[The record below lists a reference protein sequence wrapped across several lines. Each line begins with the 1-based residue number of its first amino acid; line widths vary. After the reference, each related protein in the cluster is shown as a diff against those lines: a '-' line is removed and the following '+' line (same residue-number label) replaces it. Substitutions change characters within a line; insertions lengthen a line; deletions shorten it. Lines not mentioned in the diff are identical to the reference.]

1 MEVPIE
7 LCQSAKV
14 YKSDPIRRNVLLGL
28 LLMIYAFSI
37 PFCYYTAGEPRKAAM
52 IAAQKLADEKWA
64 LESSSAAAA
73 ANTLRATTALLTTD
87 YMNTNDTTNN
97 SNTTIND
104 DNSSL
109 HKLDNEVNDQLLDI
123 DKEIFDNSNND
134 YDNNFISINELSG
147 TLVEMD
153 SSGLIDIDSDTN
165 DIFNANNN
173 YIGGAGGHDNNDYN
187 SKLGVKKKS
196 MGGGN
201 YHEDEFD
208 IDHVVSFD
216 SSADAKRYDTT
227 TITITTTNTSATIC
241 NTNSF
246 SYDDDNYH
254 NYYNLN

>member
-14 YKSDPIRRNVLLGL
+14 YKSDPIRRYVLLGL

-87 YMNTNDTTNN
+87 YMNTNNNVTTNN
-97 SNTTIND
+97 SNATIND

-123 DKEIFDNSNND
+123 DKAIFDNSNNN
-134 YDNNFISINELSG
+134 YDDNFISINELSG

-173 YIGGAGGHDNNDYN
+173 YIGGSGGHDNDYN
-187 SKLGVKKKS
+187 SKLGVKKS

-201 YHEDEFD
+201 HHEDEFD

-216 SSADAKRYDTT
+216 SSADTKGYDT
-227 TITITTTNTSATIC
+227 TITITTTNSSATIC
-241 NTNSF
+241 NTNTF
-246 SYDDDNYH
+246 SYDDNYH
-254 NYYNLN
+254 NYNNLK

>member
-14 YKSDPIRRNVLLGL
+14 YKSDPIRRYVLLGL

-73 ANTLRATTALLTTD
+73 TTVRAT
-87 YMNTNDTTNN
+87 NTNDTTND
-97 SNTTIND
+97 SNITIND
-104 DNSSL
+104 DNNNSSSL
-109 HKLDNEVNDQLLDI
+109 HSLKNNFNDQLLDI
-123 DKEIFDNSNND
+123 DKEIIENSNNN
-134 YDNNFISINELSG
+134 YDDNFISINELSG

-173 YIGGAGGHDNNDYN
+173 YIGGGGGHDDGYN
-187 SKLGVKKKS
+187 SKLGVKKS
-196 MGGGN
+196 IGGGN
-201 YHEDEFD
+201 HYEDEFD

-216 SSADAKRYDTT
+216 SSADTKGYDT
-227 TITITTTNTSATIC
+227 TITISTTNTTATTC
-241 NTNSF
+241 NTNTFHMMIITSMLIITTTSIYF
-246 SYDDDNYH
+246 I
-254 NYYNLN
+254 

>member
-14 YKSDPIRRNVLLGL
+14 YKSDPIRRYVLLGL

-73 ANTLRATTALLTTD
+73 AITLRATTALLTTD
-87 YMNTNDTTNN
+87 YMNTTNDTTNN
-97 SNTTIND
+97 NNTTINND

-123 DKEIFDNSNND
+123 DKAIFDNSNNN
-134 YDNNFISINELSG
+134 YDDNFISINELSG

-165 DIFNANNN
+165 DMLNANNN
-173 YIGGAGGHDNNDYN
+173 YIGGADYN
-187 SKLGVKKKS
+187 SKLGVKKS

-201 YHEDEFD
+201 HHEDEFD

-216 SSADAKRYDTT
+216 SSADAKGYDTT
-227 TITITTTNTSATIC
+227 IAITTTNTSATIC
-241 NTNSF
+241 YTNTF
-246 SYDDDNYH
+246 S
-254 NYYNLN
+254 

>member
-14 YKSDPIRRNVLLGL
+14 YKSDPIRRYVLLGL

-73 ANTLRATTALLTTD
+73 ANTLRATD
-87 YMNTNDTTNN
+87 YMNTNDTTND

-104 DNSSL
+104 DNNNSSSL
-109 HKLDNEVNDQLLDI
+109 HGIDNKFNDQLLDI
-123 DKEIFDNSNND
+123 DKANNDNSNNN
-134 YDNNFISINELSG
+134 YDDNFISLNELSG

-173 YIGGAGGHDNNDYN
+173 YIGGAGGHDNDDYN
-187 SKLGVKKKS
+187 SKLGVKKS
-196 MGGGN
+196 MGSGN
-201 YHEDEFD
+201 HHEDEFD

-216 SSADAKRYDTT
+216 SSADTKGYDTT
-227 TITITTTNTSATIC
+227 TITISTTNTTATTC
-241 NTNSF
+241 NTNTF
-246 SYDDDNYH
+246 HMMIINYH
-254 NYYNLN
+254 NYNNLN